1 MNKALI
7 LPIRDI
13 FSSPSLTPSIA
24 ARPPSE
30 QTSARRSWSRKRRGL
45 TPDLRTYRGWDEVRA
60 YLEGLHKFWE
70 QAHIEVRRIAW
81 ADASLAAVTIRTTL
95 TGRGSSVEVA
105 TDGGN
110 LIEFRDGR
118 VVRMI
123 MYRTPDEALE
133 AAGLG
138 E

>member
-1 MNKALI
+1 MSREPMDSTILALFDAFNR
-7 LPIRDI
+7 RDLTAYGANV
-13 FSSPSLTPSIA
+13 SPEVVVEEAPGFTP
-24 ARPPSE
+24 E
-30 QTSARRSWSRKRRGL
+30 
-45 TPDLRTYRGWDEVRA
+45 LRTYRGWDEVRA
-60 YLEGLHKFWE
+60 YIEGVYKFWE

-95 TGRGSSVEVA
+95 TGGGSSVEVA

-118 VVRMI
+118 VVRMT

-133 AAGLG
+133 AAGLR